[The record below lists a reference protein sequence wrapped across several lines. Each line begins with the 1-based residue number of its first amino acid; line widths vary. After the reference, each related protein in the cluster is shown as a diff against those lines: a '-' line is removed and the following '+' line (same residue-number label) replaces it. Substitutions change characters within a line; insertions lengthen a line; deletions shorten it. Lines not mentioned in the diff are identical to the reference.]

1 MTELPVEPMVKRMAG
16 SPTEA
21 ANTAIERLRALR
33 EQAKHRRELVRDA
46 VRQVREHNH
55 EESLQAMLR
64 VRAARRAGPVWPT
77 EHPEP
82 QMHLYETDDLEPP
95 APQGVQGFPPAPPAP
110 AGPRRLAPQVDDD
123 DWSNETWLH

>member
-1 MTELPVEPMVKRMAG
+1 MVG

-21 ANTAIERLRALR
+21 ASGAIERLHALR
-33 EQAKHRRELVRDA
+33 EQAKHRRELVKDA
-46 VRQVREHNH
+46 VRQVRERNR

-64 VRAARRAGPVWPT
+64 VRAARRAGPVWPA
-77 EHPEP
+77 ERPEP

-95 APQGVQGFPPAPPAP
+95 ARQDSGPVPVEPRRPAP
-110 AGPRRLAPQVDDD
+110 VDED

>member
-1 MTELPVEPMVKRMAG
+1 MAG
-16 SPTEA
+16 SSSEA
-21 ANTAIERLRALR
+21 ASAAVERLHALR
-33 EQAKHRRELVRDA
+33 EQAKHRRELVKDE
-46 VRQVREHNH
+46 VRQVRERNH

-82 QMHLYETDDLEPP
+82 QLHLYETDDLEPP
-95 APQGVQGFPPAPPAP
+95 APQGGQAVRPAP
-110 AGPRRLAPQVDDD
+110 AGPRRPAPQVDDD

>member
-1 MTELPVEPMVKRMAG
+1 MKRTSG

-21 ANTAIERLRALR
+21 ATTAIERLHALR
-33 EQAKHRRELVRDA
+33 EQAKHRRELVKEA
-46 VRQVREHNH
+46 VRQVRERNH

-82 QMHLYETDDLEPP
+82 QLHLYETDDLEPL
-95 APQGVQGFPPAPPAP
+95 APQAPSGQGVRPEP
-110 AGPRRLAPQVDDD
+110 AGPRRPAPQVDDD

>member
-1 MTELPVEPMVKRMAG
+1 MAG
-16 SPTEA
+16 SSSEA
-21 ANTAIERLRALR
+21 ASAAVERLHALR
-33 EQAKHRRELVRDA
+33 EQAKHRRELVKDE
-46 VRQVREHNH
+46 VRQARERNH

-82 QMHLYETDDLEPP
+82 QLHLYETDDLEPP
-95 APQGVQGFPPAPPAP
+95 ARQGSGPAP
-110 AGPRRLAPQVDDD
+110 AGPRRPAPVDDD

>member
-1 MTELPVEPMVKRMAG
+1 MAG

-21 ANTAIERLRALR
+21 ASAAIERLHTLR
-33 EQAKHRRELVRDA
+33 EQAKQRRDGVKDA
-46 VRQVREHNH
+46 VRQVRERNR

-77 EHPEP
+77 GHTEPP
-82 QMHLYETDDLEPP
+82 QMHLYESDDQEPP
-95 APQGVQGFPPAPPAP
+95 ARQDSRPAP
-110 AGPRRLAPQVDDD
+110 ASPRRPAPVDDD